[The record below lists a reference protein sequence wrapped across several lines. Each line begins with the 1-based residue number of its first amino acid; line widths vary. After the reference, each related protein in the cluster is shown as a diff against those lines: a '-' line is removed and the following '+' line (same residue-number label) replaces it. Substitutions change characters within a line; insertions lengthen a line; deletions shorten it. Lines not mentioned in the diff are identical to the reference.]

1 MKAVILAG
9 GKGRRLAPFTVAFP
23 KPLVPVGDRAVLE
36 ILIRSLVAHG
46 IREIVLSV
54 DHLAELLMAYVEGH
68 PDLRGLAAYRFVRD
82 REPGGTAGPLA
93 RIEGLDDTFLVTN
106 GDLLTSLDFGDLVR
120 AHKESG
126 AALTVAVHRKSVKL
140 QLGVLDVDGDGRV
153 AKYTEK
159 PEMHYE
165 VSMGVY
171 VYEPR
176 ARSYIQPGEYLDF
189 PDLVKRLIDAG
200 ERVQAYRTEAYWLDI
215 GNPDDY
221 ARAQEDAARGLGPAA
236 ALGGREVNG
245 R

>member
-36 ILIRSLVAHG
+36 LLIRSLVEG
-46 IREIVLSV
+46 GVQEVVLSV

-68 PDLRGLAAYRFVRD
+68 PELRSLAKYRFVRD

-93 RIEGLDDTFLVTN
+93 RIEGLSETFLVAN
-106 GDLLTSLDFGDLVR
+106 GDLLTTLDFRALV
-120 AHKESG
+120 AHHQKSG
-126 AALTVAVHRKSVKL
+126 AAITIASHRRSVKL
-140 QLGVLDVDGDGRV
+140 QLGVLDIDEHGALRS
-153 AKYTEK
+153 YTEK
-159 PEMHYE
+159 PELQHE

-176 ARSYIQPGEYLDF
+176 ALQFIRPGEYLDF
-189 PDLVKRLIDAG
+189 PDLVRRLLEAG
-200 ERVQAYRTEAYWLDI
+200 ERVQTYRSQDYWLDI

-221 ARAQEDAARGLGPAA
+221 ARAQEDAERGIGPA
-236 ALGGREVNG
+236 GRFA
-245 R
+245 RTKDPT